1 MKKNTCEVEPTPA
14 TSPYL
19 QHGAV
24 VIEFIPKNDKTKSKS
39 EMRSEVQE
47 ILLQM
52 YVRSRTR
59 SRSKKREGEFADA
72 A

>member
-1 MKKNTCEVEPTPA
+1 MSDAAKDKANHQAELH
-14 TSPYL
+14 L

-24 VIEFIPKNDKTKSKS
+24 MIEFIPKNDKNKNDS
-39 EMRSEVQE
+39 EVRSEVQD

-52 YVRSRTR
+52 YVRSRTKT
-59 SRSKKREGEFADA
+59 RSKKREGEVADA